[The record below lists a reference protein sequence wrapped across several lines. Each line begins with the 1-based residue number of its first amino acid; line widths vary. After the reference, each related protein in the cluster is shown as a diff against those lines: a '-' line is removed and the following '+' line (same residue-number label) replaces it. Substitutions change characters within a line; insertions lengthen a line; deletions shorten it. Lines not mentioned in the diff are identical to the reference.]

1 MTCLARRHNDQMMCH
16 HCGLVWDV
24 NDPEPPTCLENRLPD
39 YLQCDRED
47 DELSLTEA
55 VDKYVSTDLDTD
67 ILLNSVRREVGHA
80 VFDEYAR
87 RAAGVGLFSLTI
99 CNSGSGGDGR
109 KSMTEPISPP
119 PPRDVKGG
127 AKSFFDL
134 AKRLLRKPK

>member
-24 NDPEPPTCLENRLPD
+24 SDPEPPTCLENRLPD
-39 YLQCDRED
+39 YLRDSRL
-47 DELSLTEA
+47 LSMTEA
-55 VDKYVSTDLDTD
+55 VDKYVSTDLDPNS
-67 ILLNSVRREVGHA
+67 LLDAVRREVGHD

-99 CNSGSGGDGR
+99 CSSGSGGDGR
-109 KSMTEPISPP
+109 TSMTEPISRP

-134 AKRLLRKPK
+134 AKQLLRKPK

>member
-39 YLQCDRED
+39 YLRDSRL
-47 DELSLTEA
+47 LSMTEA
-55 VDKYVSTDLDTD
+55 VDKYVSADRDPNSLLDA
-67 ILLNSVRREVGHA
+67 VRREVGHA

-87 RAAGVGLFSLTI
+87 RVTVDTYRVTFRI
-99 CNSGSGGDGR
+99 SGSGGAGR
-109 KSMTEPISPP
+109 TSMIEPIAPP

-127 AKSFFDL
+127 AKSFFDY
-134 AKRLLRKPK
+134 AQQLLRKPK